1 MKNSR
6 DQSSPG
12 PATATAVQRFNIRAL
27 IPAHHLEA
35 TTHDGQLVWST
46 KGDDPQ
52 FMVDLG
58 PDGIEPGWYLV
69 DAGFHVHHG
78 RLATPCFYPDYG
90 NGFSETA
97 RITMLDPEA
106 GQLRAVACFHAHLPR
121 LRFDPSVTSCDFSLD
136 RFSLTRISRVHAAR
150 LMLRGI
156 REASRIPRASLAH
169 MTLKAFFREGPSA
182 FGDWLYGI
190 YLHRGQRSSD
200 DYADWVDLFDH
211 LRNDERE
218 RLSAS
223 VASLPA
229 QPTISI
235 VMPVYNTPTK
245 WLKRCIDSVRAQ
257 TYPHWQLCIA
267 DDASPN
273 RHVRPLLEKYA
284 ASDPRIKVV
293 FRESNGH
300 ISEATNSALQLAS
313 GDYIALLDHDDE
325 LPPHALHLVA
335 MTLAENPDF
344 KLIYSD
350 EDKIDENGR
359 RFDPYFKPD
368 WNPDLL
374 RAQNYI
380 CHLGVYARALV
391 QAVGGFRKGF
401 EGSQDY
407 DLALRCIEQLKPEEI
422 GHIPHVLY
430 HWRAISGSTALGMG
444 EKNYAAEAG
453 RRALEEH
460 LARTGQAGTAQVQRA
475 GYRVQY
481 PLPVPEPRVSLII
494 PTRDR
499 VDLLRMCIGSI
510 LAKTDYAHYEI
521 VIVDNQSTDPETL
534 AYFGEIQHDSR
545 VRVLPYDAPFNYS
558 RINNFAA
565 SQCEGEIVGLVNND
579 IEVIHADWLSEM
591 VSQAIRTEI
600 GAVGAMLYYPD
611 DTIQHAGV
619 VIGIGG
625 VGGHAYLSM
634 PRGHQGQMSRANLLQ
649 NLSAVTAACLLVR
662 RSVFD
667 EVGGLDEGLQ
677 IAFNDVDFCLRVRAA
692 GYRNL
697 WTPYAE
703 LYHHESASR
712 GYEDT
717 PEKQARFNREVAYI
731 QARWGEALITDPAY
745 NPNLTLNGH
754 NFELAP
760 EPRVS
765 LRAALGL
772 NN

>member
-1 MKNSR
+1 MKR
-6 DQSSPG
+6 IQVRTSPTTPNPG
-12 PATATAVQRFNIRAL
+12 QCLNTRKLVPAN
-27 IPAHHLEA
+27 HLEA
-35 TTHDGQLVWST
+35 TTHDGRPGWST
-46 KGDDPQ
+46 RGDDPQ
-52 FMVDLG
+52 FMVDLDPNG
-58 PDGIEPGWYLV
+58 VDPGWYLV
-69 DAGFHVHHG
+69 NARFHVQRG
-78 RLATPCFYPDYG
+78 RLAMPSFYPDYG
-90 NGFSETA
+90 SGFSDAT
-97 RITMLDPEA
+97 RITMLDPPD
-106 GQLRAVACFHAHLPR
+106 GQLLSVVCFHAHVPR

-136 RFSLTRISRVHAAR
+136 GFSLTRISRVHAAR
-150 LMLRGI
+150 RMLRGI
-156 REASRIPRASLAH
+156 REASHISRAAVAQ
-169 MTLKAFFREGPSA
+169 MVMKAFFREGAGA
-182 FGDWLYGI
+182 FGGWLYGI
-190 YLHRGQRSSD
+190 YLKRGKASGEYANWIDVFDRLRD
-200 DYADWVDLFDH
+200 DEL
-211 LRNDERE
+211 E
-218 RLSAS
+218 RLSGS
-223 VASLPA
+223 VGSLPSK
-229 QPTISI
+229 PTISI
-235 VMPVYNTPTK
+235 VMPVYNTPAE

-273 RHVRPLLEKYA
+273 RDVRPLLKKFA
-284 ASDPRIKVV
+284 ASDPRIKLV

-300 ISEATNSALQLAS
+300 ISEASNSALQVAT

-335 MTLAENPDF
+335 RTLAENPDL
-344 KLIYSD
+344 KLVYSD
-350 EDKIDENGR
+350 EDKIDEHGQ
-359 RFDPYFKPD
+359 RFAPFFKPD

-374 RAQNYI
+374 RSQNYI
-380 CHLGVYARALV
+380 CHLGVYSRALV
-391 QAVGGFRKGF
+391 QSVGGFRKGF

-430 HWRAISGSTALGMG
+430 HWRAISGSTALAMG

-460 LARTGQAGTAQVQRA
+460 LARTGRAGTAQVQNG

-481 PLPVPEPRVSLII
+481 PVPAPQPKVSLII

-510 LAKTDYAHYEI
+510 LAKTDYANYEV
-521 VIVDNQSTDPETL
+521 VIVDNQSAEPETL
-534 AYFGEIQHDSR
+534 AYFREVQHDSR

-558 RINNFAA
+558 LINNFAV
-565 SQCEGEIVGLVNND
+565 SQCDGAIVGLVNND

-591 VSQAIRTEI
+591 VSQAIRPGI

-619 VIGIGG
+619 VVGLGG
-625 VGGHAYLSM
+625 VAGHAYLSQ
-634 PRGHQGQMSRANLLQ
+634 PRGYPGQMWRASLVQ
-649 NLSAVTAACLLVR
+649 NFSAVTAACLLVR

-677 IAFNDVDFCLRVRAA
+677 VAFNDVDFCLRIRAR
-692 GYRNL
+692 GYLNL
-697 WTPYAE
+697 WTPHAE

-717 PEKQARFNREVAYI
+717 PEKIERFSREIAFVKH
-731 QARWGEALITDPAY
+731 RWGDSLLSDPAY
-745 NPNLTLNGH
+745 NPNLTLSSH
-754 NFELAP
+754 HFELAL

-772 NN
+772 NG

>member
-1 MKNSR
+1 MTTNR
-6 DQSSPG
+6 TRTPPV
-12 PATATAVQRFNIRAL
+12 PATQISRLGLTVRTL

-35 TTHDGQLVWST
+35 TTHDGQPGWST
-46 KGDDPQ
+46 KGNDPQ

-58 PDGIEPGWYLV
+58 PDGLEPGWYLV
-69 DAGFHVHHG
+69 NARFRVQHG
-78 RLATPCFYPDYG
+78 RLAMPCFYPDYG
-90 NGFSETA
+90 SGFSETA
-97 RITMLDPEA
+97 AVPMLDPE
-106 GQLRAVACFHAHLPR
+106 GSQMLAVACFHANLSR
-121 LRFDPSVTSCDFSLD
+121 LRFDPSITSCDFSLD
-136 RFSLTRISRVHAAR
+136 EFSLTRISRVHAAR
-150 LMLRGI
+150 LILRGL
-156 REASRIPRASLAH
+156 RETSRVSRASLAH
-169 MTLKAFFREGPSA
+169 MVLKALFREGPGA
-182 FGDWLYGI
+182 FGDWLYGS
-190 YLHRGQRSSD
+190 YLQRGKGSGG
-200 DYADWVDLFDH
+200 YTDWVDLFDH
-211 LRNDERE
+211 LRDDERE
-218 RLSAS
+218 RLSAY
-223 VASLPA
+223 VASLPS

-235 VMPVYNTPTK
+235 VMPVYNTPEK
-245 WLKRCIDSVRAQ
+245 WLRRCIDSVRAQ

-267 DDASPN
+267 DDASPK
-273 RHVRPLLEKYA
+273 RHVRSLLKKYA

-300 ISEATNSALQLAS
+300 ISEASNSALQLAS

-325 LPPHALHLVA
+325 LPPHALHLVSK
-335 MTLAENPDF
+335 TLAENPEL
-344 KLIYSD
+344 KLVYSD
-350 EDKIDENGR
+350 EDKIDEHGR

-374 RAQNYI
+374 RSQNYI
-380 CHLGVYARALV
+380 CHLGVYSRALV

-430 HWRAISGSTALGMG
+430 HWRAISGSTALAMG

-460 LARTGQAGTAQVQRA
+460 LARTGRVGAAQVQQG

-481 PLPVPEPRVSLII
+481 SLPAPQPKVTLII

-510 LAKTDYAHYEI
+510 LAKTDYANYEI
-521 VIVDNQSTDPETL
+521 LIVDNQSTDPETL

-558 RINNFAA
+558 LINNFAA
-565 SQCEGEIVGLVNND
+565 SRCDGEIVGLVNND

-591 VSQAIRTEI
+591 VSQAIRSEI
-600 GAVGAMLYYPD
+600 GAVGAMLYYPN
-611 DTIQHAGV
+611 DTLQHAGV
-619 VIGIGG
+619 VVGLGG
-625 VGGHAYLSM
+625 LAGHAYLSQ
-634 PRGHQGQMSRANLLQ
+634 PRGYAGQMWRARLVQ

-677 IAFNDVDFCLRVRAA
+677 VAFNDVDFCLRIRAS
-692 GYRNL
+692 GYLNL
-697 WTPYAE
+697 WTPHAE

-717 PEKQARFNREVAYI
+717 PEKKQRFNREIAFVKR
-731 QARWGEALITDPAY
+731 RWGDSLLSDPAY
-745 NPNLTLNGH
+745 NPNLTLSGH

-772 NN
+772 NG